1 MKLEDFENIDQTLI
15 FNPSLDTQSCIR
27 TPLCNTLIFE
37 KWSTYQPI
45 LTPNKILKK
54 NKNTLCYVTCQ
65 CGRNNNFEKKIFLA
79 HENIHKLPSKVAHN
93 RPHFFFGPWPKIYN
107 PSHTTLLKIDNSSK
121 RARNRSAE
129 REVVPLD
136 LVPASAASEVV
147 FAGKKSRRR
156 SRGRHNTRSRSRSPS
171 KKRSKRRSSSRSGSV
186 MSLSSLSSVDVRT
199 LTYKRSP
206 DQCNLTIFIQ

>member
-1 MKLEDFENIDQTLI
+1 MNLVF
-15 FNPSLDTQSCIR
+15 
-27 TPLCNTLIFE
+27 
-37 KWSTYQPI
+37 
-45 LTPNKILKK
+45 
-54 NKNTLCYVTCQ
+54 Q
-65 CGRNNNFEKKIFLA
+65 CHSYNNFERNHSFLPMKTQNNC
-79 HENIHKLPSKVAHN
+79 HQKLLIIGLN
-93 RPHFFFGPWPKIYN
+93 FFGPWPKIYN

-136 LVPASAASEVV
+136 SMAASAASEVV

-199 LTYKRSP
+199 LTYTRSP
-206 DQCNLTIFIQ
+206 DQCNLTIFTH